1 MSDSED
7 SDYQPVDP
15 TLPPPIPDLV
25 FDSIAS
31 AAINGPGSSADT
43 SADSIPPV
51 VDVVPPVVDIAPI
64 DRELITIWYNQSKFL
79 RARFDEAI
87 RLSYRTG
94 LQESA
99 NEHAVGLVQSG
110 AALVGQLFETL
121 PITHRSHSANMEALN
136 TMEVRSR
143 EYAEDVWTSLEVAD
157 AVLDLNDTIELSDAP
172 GSADGD
178 LSDLLPEDSGEEEE
192 EGGPEGDG
200 SIESNAAAEPVCV
213 EEPTFSSDDEFN
225 WS

>member
-7 SDYQPVDP
+7 SEHQPVDP
-15 TLPPPIPDLV
+15 TLPPCIPDLV

-31 AAINGPGSSADT
+31 AAINGPGSSADS

-51 VDVVPPVVDIAPI
+51 IDVPTI
-64 DRELITIWYNQSKFL
+64 DRELISIWYNQTRFL

-99 NEHAVGLVQSG
+99 NEHALSLVQAG

-172 GSADGD
+172 GSVDGD